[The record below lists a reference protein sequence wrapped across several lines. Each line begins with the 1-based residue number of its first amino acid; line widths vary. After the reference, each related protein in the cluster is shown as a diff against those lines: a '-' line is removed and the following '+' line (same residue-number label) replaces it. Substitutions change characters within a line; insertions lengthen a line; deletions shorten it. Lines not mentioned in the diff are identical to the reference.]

1 MSDNI
6 KIEWLPELVLF
17 EDFGGNWDNYFETV
31 YSLFKADFVDNKPA
45 YKGQKVGLKRLPLTN
60 GKEATFWHL
69 ISEGKIEADRT
80 PDIRRCER
88 IRWPAQ
94 IIENSEDS
102 RLKIWVE
109 TINNEDRIHL
119 LCPQDRY
126 LLVLAIRQGYILPWT
141 AFYMEHE
148 HQVAKK
154 LKKYEEHKKL
164 TPPPK
169 ETAS

>member
-1 MSDNI
+1 MSDSS
-6 KIEWLPELVLF
+6 KIEWLPELVLLK
-17 EDFGGNWDNYFETV
+17 DSGGNWDNYFEIV
-31 YSLFKADFVDNKPA
+31 YSLFKADFVANKPA
-45 YKGQKVGLKRLPLTN
+45 YKGQKVGLKRHPLTN

-69 ISEGKIEADRT
+69 ISEGKIETDRT

-94 IIENSEDS
+94 IIGNSEDS
-102 RLKIWVE
+102 RLKVWIE
-109 TINNEDRIHL
+109 NIKNEDRIHL

-126 LLVLAIRQGYILPWT
+126 LLVLAIRRGYILPWT

-154 LKKYEEHKKL
+154 LKKYELYKKL